1 MSTINIQEALDNLG
15 QQVSKIAE
23 ENRVFKLHEESLQ
36 KLVQIL
42 GEHISSEDWELIYNN
57 TDDIFIREVM
67 KNRQIYRPY
76 PHLVIN

>member
-36 KLVQIL
+36 KFVQIL
-42 GEHISSEDWELIYNN
+42 GDHISPEVWGVIYNT

-67 KNRQIYRPY
+67 KDWGSNLFPKDFKF
-76 PHLVIN
+76 

>member
-67 KNRQIYRPY
+67 KNWGGNLFPKDFKF
-76 PHLVIN
+76 

>member
-36 KLVQIL
+36 KFVQNL
-42 GEHISSEDWELIYNN
+42 GDYISPEDWGMIYN
-57 TDDIFIREVM
+57 TIDDIFIKEVM
-67 KNRQIYRPY
+67 KDWGSNLFPKDFKF
-76 PHLVIN
+76 

>member
-23 ENRVFKLHEESLQ
+23 ENRVFKLHEELLQ
-36 KLVQIL
+36 KFVQIL
-42 GEHISSEDWELIYNN
+42 GDHISPEVWGVIYNT

-67 KNRQIYRPY
+67 KDWGSNLFPKDFKF
-76 PHLVIN
+76 